1 MIAALLGVA
10 ITYLLSRVLRLR
22 ATTISLGNA
31 RQQTRFVVLLSF
43 VEFATIAIFRYFK
56 GPGQASP
63 LGVSFDAIDVLI
75 QLVRSGVVVLLPLA
89 IIVWLTRQST
99 ISLGI
104 RKEETSKMIALGVA
118 PSTGFFFLFVLV
130 APLVGGG
137 FASLT
142 ASSVAYGFIIFV
154 LVGFSEEL
162 VWRGYVQTRLIAR
175 TTKVY
180 GWIAASLLF
189 SLWHLPINYLVY
201 GGVAEAFA
209 GSLFIQFP
217 LGLGFGYIMIR
228 SQNILPSSIYHL
240 FYDWTPSF
248 FQVPGV

>member
-1 MIAALLGVA
+1 MSFPSPLAAAASVIAALLGVA

-162 VWRGYVQTRLIAR
+162 VWRLCPD
-175 TTKVY
+175 
-180 GWIAASLLF
+180 AAYCPDNEGVWLDCRVPSLLAMASSNKLSCLRGRCGGIRGF
-189 SLWHLPINYLVY
+189 SLHPVPPWS
-201 GGVAEAFA
+201 GV
-209 GSLFIQFP
+209 
-217 LGLGFGYIMIR
+217 R
-228 SQNILPSSIYHL
+228 IYH
-240 FYDWTPSF
+240 D
-248 FQVPGV
+248 